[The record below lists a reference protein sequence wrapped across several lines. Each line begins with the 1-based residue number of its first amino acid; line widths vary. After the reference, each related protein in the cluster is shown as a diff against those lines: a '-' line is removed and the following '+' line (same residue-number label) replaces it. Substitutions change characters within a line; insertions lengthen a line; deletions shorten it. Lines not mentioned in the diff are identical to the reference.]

1 MKRKSN
7 EIESNYLNIV
17 LGTPKKIVLLGDGC
31 IGKSTF
37 FHKLVNL
44 HDSNYRFPK
53 KYHATDNFDF
63 DRINIVIPGS
73 ITTIDLWD
81 TAGQESRGG
90 KLRDAYLKGA
100 DGILLL
106 YDVSEKRTIENI
118 PKWLEQI
125 KSIAPN
131 VPVAVLGNKS
141 DKFDDLRQSE
151 FVKLRECNLQRD
163 VGHKNIKNFLISIKE
178 DSHLEFQTSFW
189 SSTVNIK
196 AVPSC
201 LIGLEYL
208 LSNIYGQTVSIK
220 R

>member
-118 PKWLEQI
+118 K
-125 KSIAPN
+125 
-131 VPVAVLGNKS
+131 
-141 DKFDDLRQSE
+141 
-151 FVKLRECNLQRD
+151 
-163 VGHKNIKNFLISIKE
+163 
-178 DSHLEFQTSFW
+178 
-189 SSTVNIK
+189 
-196 AVPSC
+196 
-201 LIGLEYL
+201 
-208 LSNIYGQTVSIK
+208 
-220 R
+220 